1 MHSQPTLRSVRAT
14 ALTLG
19 LVLAP
24 AALSAQ
30 GPAPTD
36 SAAPSEMAQAAETP
50 AAQAEAPARESRVRR
65 NPNLITA
72 QELAESNQTE
82 LFSVVQAL
90 RPRWLQVR
98 GRASMAL
105 SEVVRVYVD
114 GVPAGSPAALRGVQT
129 RSVRSVRYLNGTV
142 ASQRYGTD
150 HGAGAILVELL

>member
-1 MHSQPTLRSVRAT
+1 MRSQTTRRSARAA

-19 LVLAP
+19 LFLAP
-24 AALSAQ
+24 AALTAQ
-30 GPAPTD
+30 DVAPTD
-36 SAAPSEMAQAAETP
+36 SAAPLEEAQAVAAP
-50 AAQAEAPARESRVRR
+50 AAPTEATSGTARTRR
-65 NPNLITA
+65 DPNRITA
-72 QELAESNQTE
+72 EELAEANQTD
-82 LFSVVQAL
+82 LYSVVQAL
-90 RPRWLQVR
+90 RPRWMQVR

-114 GVPAGSPAALRGVQT
+114 GVPAGSPAALRSVQT